1 MRRSAIAPSA
11 ARQHTR
17 KRAPPPAF
25 SCRAAAGTRPT
36 SRAAADPRRRP
47 KAPLAARAPVPPAS
61 PFEGCQ
67 LMSRIRRYLMTGLLV
82 WLPLGVT
89 IFVVMFLVN
98 TMAQTLLLL
107 PAGLRPNNLLGF
119 HIPGLG
125 VLLTVGVILLTG
137 IVMAHFFGK
146 EILAVWESILNRIPL
161 VRSIYTS
168 VKQLSETLLSTGE
181 DVINV
186 YVPTTPNPTSGFFLM
201 IPRKD
206 VVELDM
212 SVDQGLKMIIS
223 MGVEVPKWQGSA
235 IAAASA
241 VEENLFLKKQR

>member
-1 MRRSAIAPSA
+1 M
-11 ARQHTR
+11 
-17 KRAPPPAF
+17 
-25 SCRAAAGTRPT
+25 
-36 SRAAADPRRRP
+36 
-47 KAPLAARAPVPPAS
+47 
-61 PFEGCQ
+61 
-67 LMSRIRRYLMTGLLV
+67 LMTRIRRYLMTGVLV

-89 IFVVMFLVN
+89 IFVVMLLVD
-98 TMAQTLLLL
+98 TMDQTLLLL
-107 PAGLRPNNLLGF
+107 PDSLHPDTLLGF

-125 VLLTVGVILLTG
+125 VLLTFAVILLTG
-137 IVMAHFFGK
+137 IVMAHFFGQ

-168 VKQLSETLLSTGE
+168 VKQLSETLLSTGGQSFRKVLLIE
-181 DVINV
+181 YPRRGAWTLAFQTGTEVGEAQLKTGEEVINV

-223 MGVEVPKWQGSA
+223 MGVVVPKWQGMPA
-235 IAAASA
+235 VAAAVA
-241 VEENLFLKKQR
+241 ETPPKK